1 MCCLFGIY
9 DYRGRL
15 TASQKRR
22 LLSALATASEAR
34 GTDATGIAYNSNY
47 FGDCRFEKHNTLP
60 AECHSMLHICKQR
73 NGIRTNAARLYEVL
87 LAVPD
92 GVETTPALLREQ
104 SGLTRDQYK
113 EAIRAASVQTLFRA
127 EFTTFG
133 SGKNQKIRRIPAIKV
148 A

>member
-1 MCCLFGIY
+1 MLPSYSGK
-9 DYRGRL
+9 
-15 TASQKRR
+15 A
-22 LLSALATASEAR
+22 LL
-34 GTDATGIAYNSNY
+34 
-47 FGDCRFEKHNTLP
+47 
-60 AECHSMLHICKQR
+60 SMLHTCKQR

-133 SGKNQKIRRIPAIKV
+133 SGKNHKIRRIPAIKV